1 MFVSGVGVC
10 AFQLK
15 ASKRKMQLSA
25 HCLWAQVI
33 MQAAMVERMVNF
45 MKVDTMQALPFR
57 SHYGMQFKLDTPCA
71 DLTHVNCLYIY
82 QA

>member
-10 AFQLK
+10 AFQIK

-33 MQAAMVERMVNF
+33 MQAAVVERTVNLSES
-45 MKVDTMQALPFR
+45 KHDAIVTLPVALR
-57 SHYGMQFKLDTPCA
+57 NA
-71 DLTHVNCLYIY
+71 I
-82 QA
+82 